1 MTISKTFFGFIA
13 SFVFSNISYAQG
25 YPEFNGVYVGISG
38 EYIQLSEASIN
49 TLQIT
54 EAGYERCPEGR
65 FCPGSPGGIEGYRNF
80 AGIAAYIQLQTVS
93 SQQVLSSVSVPQN
106 FESIFVRGRNP
117 PQKIFYSY
125 VSKYSDFMR
134 TPDGQLLDETERPL
148 EAAIFDRRR
157 EAGVFKYTT
166 SPRQATLSGTYVLG
180 DCGWDTSLFN
190 VKIIDDTAVEFFLK
204 DDNRS
209 YRSPLVKRCGKDN
222 TVETRNMAV
231 SFGNKYY
238 IINLES
244 AK

>member
-1 MTISKTFFGFIA
+1 MKISQIFFGLVI
-13 SFVFSNISYAQG
+13 SFVFSNVSYAQG

-38 EYIQLSEASIN
+38 EYIQLTEASIN

-54 EAGYERCPEGR
+54 EAGYERCPEGG

-80 AGIAAYIQLQTVS
+80 AGIADYIQLQTVS

-106 FESIFVRGRNP
+106 VESIFVRARNP
-117 PQKIFYSY
+117 PQSIFYSF
-125 VSKYSDFMR
+125 VVKYSDFMR

-166 SPRQATLSGTYVLG
+166 SPRQSTLSGTYILG
-180 DCGWDTSLFN
+180 DCGWNTSAFN
-190 VKIIDDTAVEFFLK
+190 VKIVDDTAVEFFFK
-204 DDNRS
+204 DDITN

-231 SFGNKYY
+231 SFGNQYY
-238 IINLES
+238 IINLEPS
-244 AK
+244 K